1 MSAIALRRTKE
12 TKMNGK
18 KLIELPRKEL
28 RIQDV
33 EFSHK
38 ERERFNELYD
48 NYTDSIKR

>member
-18 KLIELPRKEL
+18 KLIELPQKEL
-28 RIQDV
+28 RIQYV

-38 ERERFNELYD
+38 ERERFNELYEYYA
-48 NYTDSIKR
+48 NLIQR